1 MMKTRKKS
9 TQKKTSGM
17 VGVKTG
23 AKNATSEHYLKI
35 DNLNIRYQVHRQPE
49 ARRRGRVFILPGF
62 TEFIEKHQAQR
73 DKFAALGFDTLCLD
87 WPGQGLS
94 TRLVNHPYWIH
105 SPGYFLHLQAARAVM
120 EDAGFLKGN
129 APLFLFGHSMG
140 GHLALRLSHD
150 LLARGDV
157 RPQGVILCA
166 PMLMIKAFPF
176 GPQFMLFLLNALC
189 RLGYARTCRPGE
201 RRLRKTR
208 EFDPGN
214 RLTRD
219 PEGYAVQ
226 FDLFEKNPA
235 LRSAGPTFGWVRET
249 LVSCLQTT
257 RNPEWM
263 SAIDVPVQAH
273 MAGDEEVVDGRK
285 SMAMLGYVRDA
296 EIHSYKDAKHE
307 LMLELPEVRT
317 VIWDRITGF
326 IDRGLGYS
334 TN

>member
-1 MMKTRKKS
+1 MMKARKKS
-9 TQKKTSGM
+9 TRKKPSAKTGA
-17 VGVKTG
+17 KTG

-35 DNLNIRYQVHRQPE
+35 DDLNIRYQVQRQPK

-62 TEFIEKHQAQR
+62 SEFIEKHHIQR

-94 TRLVNHPYWIH
+94 TRLANHSLRIH
-105 SPGYFLHLQAARAVM
+105 SPGYFLHLRAALAVM
-120 EDAGFLKGN
+120 EAAGFLKDD

-150 LLARGDV
+150 LVSRGHV
-157 RPQGVILCA
+157 RPKGVILCA
-166 PMLMIKAFPF
+166 PMLMIKVFPF
-176 GPQFMLFLLNALC
+176 TPPQVLLFLLSIVC
-189 RLGYARTCRPGE
+189 RMGYARTCVPGE
-201 RRLRKTR
+201 KRHRKKR
-208 EFDPGN
+208 EFDPRN
-214 RLTRD
+214 RITRD

-235 LRSAGPTFGWVRET
+235 LRSAGPTYGWVRET
-249 LVSCLQTT
+249 LASCLQTT

-263 SAIDVPVQAH
+263 SAIDIPVQAH

-285 SMAMLGYVRDA
+285 SLAMLGYVRDA
-296 EIHSYKDAKHE
+296 EIHSYNGAKHE

-317 VIWDRITGF
+317 MIWDRISGF
-326 IDRGLGYS
+326 IDRGLG
-334 TN
+334 